1 MKQDSRNTADI
12 GDARQQLI
20 SEIYEVALRPELYG
34 HLIDLWETQIN
45 HAVSKLKS
53 LDDAASSSSHFDDPE
68 IEEHF
73 HRAYQILEQMGRSA
87 PRAHS
92 ATAFVERE
100 SSPTLILDSS
110 GTILAANKGAVSTFG
125 SKARLSDLAPDI
137 LPADMRE
144 LEVQLLRLDRP
155 QAAVEVHVFPVA
167 TAKPNSNAPSELL
180 FIARAVQLVASEPAM
195 MAISALSIAWSGGL
209 ANLLIRSFSLTSSEV
224 DIVHD
229 LAEGIQVKTIA
240 QLRRRSVHTVRTQLK
255 TILSKTGSSSQSDLI
270 RTVSILSSYANQGAV
285 NVTQREKLLTGT
297 RLAAPVAKGRQ
308 LPVNLIG
315 PKNGQ
320 PVLFIHGMLDGFAFG
335 KPIAELMEKFGIRL
349 IAPSRPG
356 FGDSPLAYDKR
367 KAPQEF
373 AADLQQLMDYL
384 ELPQCNLF
392 GHMAGAVYAF
402 AAASQLG
409 SRIGRVVSVS
419 GAVPI
424 TSLKQFSSM
433 SSRQR
438 VVAWTARFAPAL
450 LPTILRAGIAQ
461 IDAGGEEAFME
472 ALYAESRLDRMTL
485 KNSSVRA
492 AVTAGY
498 HFAVAQGHRAFDVDS
513 VHVTRNWSEYVEN
526 VSQPVTLIHG
536 RHDPVVSIESVRA
549 FADRYENFSLV
560 ELENCGQLA
569 LFQEPE
575 AIFQTLASF
584 NSPLG

>member
-1 MKQDSRNTADI
+1 MKQDRNKATEID
-12 GDARQQLI
+12 DARQQLI

-34 HLIDLWETQIN
+34 HLVDLWETQID

-53 LDDAASSSSHFDDPE
+53 LDDATSNSSYFDDPE

-73 HRAYQILEQMGRSA
+73 HRAYQILEQIGRSA
-87 PRAHS
+87 PKVHS
-92 ATAFVERE
+92 AEAYVERE
-100 SSPTLILDSS
+100 TTPSLILDDS
-110 GTILAANKGAVSTFG
+110 GTILAANEGAARIFG
-125 SKARLSDLAPDI
+125 KKAKLADLSPDI

-155 QAAVEVHVFPVA
+155 QAAMEVHVFPVS
-167 TAKPNSNAPSELL
+167 TARPGSNAPSELL
-180 FIARAVQLVASEPAM
+180 FIARSIQLVANEPAM
-195 MAISALSIAWSGGL
+195 MAVSALSIAWSEGL
-209 ANLLIRSFSLTSSEV
+209 ANLLARSFALTPSEIEV
-224 DIVHD
+224 VRD
-229 LAEGIQVKTIA
+229 LADGMQVKTIA
-240 QLRRRSVHTVRTQLK
+240 QIRQRSVHTVRTQLK
-255 TILSKTGSSSQSDLI
+255 TILSKTGSAGQSDLI
-270 RTVSILSSYANQGAV
+270 RTVSTLSAYANQGAV

-297 RLAAPVAKGRQ
+297 RRSVAVAKGRH

-315 PKNGQ
+315 PKDGK

-335 KPIAELMEKFGIRL
+335 KPITELMEKFGIQL

-367 KAPQEF
+367 KAPREF
-373 AADLQQLMDYL
+373 AVDLQHLMDHL
-384 ELPQCNLF
+384 ELSNCTVF

-402 AAASQLG
+402 AAASHLG
-409 SRIGRVVSVS
+409 KRVSRVVSVS

-424 TSLKQFSSM
+424 TSLKQFSTM

-461 IDAGGEEAFME
+461 IDAGGEENFTE
-472 ALYAESRLDRMTL
+472 ALYAESPTDRTTL
-485 KNSSVRA
+485 ENPSIRA

-513 VHVTRNWSEYVEN
+513 VHVTRNWSEYIEG

-536 RHDPVVSIESVRA
+536 RHDPVVSIESVRNFTA
-549 FADRYENFSLV
+549 RYENFSLL

-575 AIFQTLASF
+575 TIFQTLAGF
-584 NSPLG
+584 NAPRG